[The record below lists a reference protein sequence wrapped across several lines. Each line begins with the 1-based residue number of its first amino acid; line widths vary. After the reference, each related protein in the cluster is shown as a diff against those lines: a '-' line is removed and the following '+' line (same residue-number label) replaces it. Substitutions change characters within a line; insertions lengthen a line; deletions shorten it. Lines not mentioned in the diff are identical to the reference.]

1 MPPMP
6 ERFFIPHLRDDPEAA
21 EAEWERY
28 LRESPAP
35 PGSRRVYS
43 LTYEHEGDRYEVTVG
58 EKRKRYARKTGP
70 RGGYIKDAEQQGWAS
85 RTGTIVSGI
94 IDAGA
99 TLYVWSYGPPF
110 GEWHNPAM
118 VGRAG
123 VRSIEYFD
131 EAPASADT
139 AES

>member
-1 MPPMP
+1 MTG
-6 ERFFIPHLRDDPEAA
+6 FFIPHLREDPATA
-21 EAEWERY
+21 EAEWQRY
-28 LRESPAP
+28 LAESPAP
-35 PGSRRVYS
+35 SDSRRAYKLVY
-43 LTYEHEGDRYEVTVG
+43 ENGDDRYEVTVG
-58 EKRKRYARKTGP
+58 KPRKRYRLRTGP
-70 RGGYIKDAEQQGWAS
+70 RGGRIPNADFERLGHD
-85 RTGTIVSGI
+85 TGTVVSGI
-94 IDAGA
+94 IDTGDL
-99 TLYVWSYGPPF
+99 LYVWSYGPPF